1 VRLVRFAALAV
12 GFMSA
17 GLAPALA
24 EPPFSFDRTPGKL
37 PKGVVPSSYDISLRP
52 NVAKFTFTGSETVR
66 IRIRAASKTIAFN
79 TLDMKVSRAALD
91 GRAAASIATDN
102 AKQVTTLTFASPVAA
117 GNHALALAFT
127 GKIGE
132 QPQGLF
138 YQKFSAPAGEHV
150 MLATQME
157 STDARRMFPSWDE
170 PAFRAT
176 YKLTVTVPKSWD
188 AVSNMPPAAQTIR
201 GATKTVS
208 FARTPNM
215 STYLVA
221 LCAGEFGYLS
231 DTAPD
236 GVRVRIVAP
245 KGREQQG
252 RYALDAEKALL
263 AYYDDY
269 FGTKYPLPK
278 LDLIAVP
285 GGFPGAMENWGAI
298 TFNESALLFDPSV
311 EPESAKE
318 GIFSTVA
325 HEMAHQ
331 WMGDLVTMAW
341 WDNLWLN
348 EGFADWMQT
357 KATDHFNPQWHLWE
371 RVNGD
376 VEGAMGTDGLTT
388 THPVMTPIADETQAN
403 AAFDEITY
411 QKGGAVIRMTEEY
424 LGESTFRDGIRQYLK
439 ANAYNNTTSANLY
452 AALSNASHQEVG
464 AFANA
469 WTTEPGYPLVTA
481 DESCTDG
488 KRSLTLKQK
497 RFFYEPGQ
505 SSDQV
510 WQIPVAVAPMSRPQ
524 DAKVTLLSAKSATV
538 STGGSCD
545 EPAIVNAGAAG
556 YFRVAYD
563 GATFATLQSAVEKLE
578 PTDRVRL
585 LGDTGAAVTAGAMPV
600 GGALDLY
607 GKLDGDT
614 NLAVWEGVIGQ
625 LDYLANM
632 QVARPGEAAFDAYR
646 IRLLRPV
653 FDRLG
658 WDGPASDSNVV
669 SLRRHLL
676 RTLGD
681 AGDAQIIAEARKR
694 FAKYL
699 TDRASLPAEMRGTVF
714 AIVGTYADEATWN
727 ELHGLYKATKNL
739 EEGRIIGGALNQARD
754 PVLAKKNLAMAT
766 NGDIPP
772 EAGPVAAFFDVL
784 TVATSARQ
792 PKLAWTFFKDN
803 ETKLVEH
810 LSSFEKGLLVGQFLP
825 AFWNAAPADELEAF
839 AKAKLPPEAV
849 VQLKKA
855 MNEVHV
861 AVASADR
868 LVPPIDRWVAAHAS
882 GSTAAK

>member
-1 VRLVRFAALAV
+1 MRTVRFAALAL
-12 GFMSA
+12 GFVA
-17 GLAPALA
+17 VGLAPALA

-52 NVAKFTFTGSETVR
+52 DVAKFTFVGSETVR
-66 IRIRAASKTIAFN
+66 IRVRSATKTIAFN
-79 TLDMKVSRAALD
+79 TLDMKVSRALLD

-102 AKQVTTLTFASPVAA
+102 AKQITTLTFATPAAA
-117 GNHALALAFT
+117 GSHRLALVFA
-127 GKIGE
+127 GKIGD

-138 YQKFSAPAGEHV
+138 YQKYSAPSGERV

-188 AVSNMPPAAQTIR
+188 AVSNMPATSQTVS

-221 LCAGEFGYLS
+221 MCAGEFGYVS
-231 DTAPD
+231 DTASD
-236 GVRVRIVAP
+236 GVRIRVVAP

-252 RYALDAEKALL
+252 RYALDAEKELL

-269 FGTKYPLPK
+269 FGSKYPLPK

-298 TFNESALLFDPSV
+298 TFNEQALLFDPSV

-318 GIFSTVA
+318 GIYSTVA

-357 KATDHFNPQWHLWE
+357 KATAHFNPQWHLWE

-388 THPVMTPIADETQAN
+388 THPVVTPITDETQAN

-411 QKGGAVIRMTEEY
+411 QKGGAVVRMTEEY
-424 LGESTFRDGIRQYLK
+424 LGENTFRDGIRAYLK
-439 ANAYNNTTSANLY
+439 ANAYSNTTSANLY
-452 AALSNASHQEVG
+452 AALSSASHQDVG

-469 WTTEPGYPLVTA
+469 WATEPGYPLVTA

-488 KRSLTLKQK
+488 KRSLTLKQQ

-505 SSDQV
+505 ASDQL
-510 WQIPVAVAPMSRPQ
+510 WRIPVAVAAMSSPQ

-538 STGGSCD
+538 ATGGSCD
-545 EPAIVNAGAAG
+545 EAAIVNAGATG

-563 GATFATLQSAVEKLE
+563 GATFATLQAAVEKLE
-578 PTDRVRL
+578 PADRVRL
-585 LGDTGAAVTAGAMPV
+585 LADTGASVTAGTVPV
-600 GGALDLY
+600 SGALDLY
-607 GKLDGDT
+607 GKLDGDA

-625 LDYLANM
+625 LDSLSNM

-658 WDGPASDSNVV
+658 WDGPATDSNVV
-669 SLRRHLL
+669 SLRRNLL

-681 AGDAQIIAEARKR
+681 AGDPQIVAEVRKR

-699 TDRASLPAEMRGTVF
+699 TDRSSLPAELRGTVL

-727 ELHGLYKATKNL
+727 QLHALYKSAKSL
-739 EEGRIIGGALNQARD
+739 EEGQIVGGALSQARD
-754 PVLAKKNLAMAT
+754 PALAKKNLAMAT

-772 EAGPVAAFFDVL
+772 EAGPIAALFDIG

-792 PKLAWTFFKDN
+792 PTLAWNFFKEN
-803 ETKLVEH
+803 ESALVEH
-810 LSSFEKGLLVGQFLP
+810 LSSFEKSLIVARFLP
-825 AFWNAAPADELEAF
+825 AFWNAAPAAELEAF
-839 AKAKLPPEAV
+839 AKSKMPPESAG
-849 VQLKKA
+849 QLKQA
-855 MNEVHV
+855 MNQVHV
-861 AVASADR
+861 AAASADR
-868 LVPPIDRWVAAHAS
+868 VVPPLDQWVAANAS
-882 GSTAAK
+882 GKTAVK